1 MVCRTPSTA
10 RGPEDP
16 SAFTVTH
23 PFHPLSG
30 KRFDLVGYA
39 HTWGE
44 HRVFFRKPGDTRV
57 YSMSANWTDV
67 EAVDPVLGREAR
79 AHFRVD
85 DLLVLIRVL
94 REIDPGGDVRCITP
108 TV

>member
-1 MVCRTPSTA
+1 
-10 RGPEDP
+10 
-16 SAFTVTH
+16 
-23 PFHPLSG
+23 
-30 KRFDLVGYA
+30 
-39 HTWGE
+39 
-44 HRVFFRKPGDTRV
+44 V